1 MDKLLFDTTQLQEIE
16 CWEAQAEV
24 QVICKRSHQCPISLF
39 RVSKQNSANME
50 NQYKQERKAWNPL
63 LFKPIY
69 DQIAKISNT
78 GNTDRDGQSKHTDM
92 CQ

>member
-1 MDKLLFDTTQLQEIE
+1 
-16 CWEAQAEV
+16 
-24 QVICKRSHQCPISLF
+24 
-39 RVSKQNSANME
+39 ME

-78 GNTDRDGQSKHTDM
+78 GNTDRDGQSKHTDNS
-92 CQ
+92 